1 VTLRSLRKIKPSLT
15 KQEYELPAIMSKP
28 RILVTGSTLPVVEEL
43 LGPFGQV
50 EVTSNTDEQSLI
62 ALMNGTIA
70 VIARGMTQ
78 ISAAVIRAGADLR
91 VIGRTGSGYDSIDLE
106 AATGRRIPVVY
117 APGAGARAVA
127 EGTLCMILACA
138 KRLRELDI
146 QTREGK
152 WEAREKFALG
162 DLEGAVLGIVG
173 LGRIGREVTRLAK
186 HFGMRILTYDPLIS
200 RQTAEHSGAELVELD
215 DLLGKS
221 DFISLHAPSN
231 KQTRGMINR
240 ERLQRVK
247 QGAVLVNLAR
257 GGLLESLDVL
267 DESLASG
274 RLSAVGLD
282 VYPEEPPNPSHPIFR
297 HPNLI
302 CTPHIMGLSQRAA
315 QATFAVVSEGMAAV
329 LAGKVPENVV
339 NPEVFGV
346 RN

>member
-1 VTLRSLRKIKPSLT
+1 MTLRSLRKIKPSLT

-91 VIGRTGSGYDSIDLE
+91 VIGRTGSGY
-106 AATGRRIPVVY
+106 
-117 APGAGARAVA
+117 
-127 EGTLCMILACA
+127 
-138 KRLRELDI
+138 LRELDI